1 MIGANLTRFLA
12 CAGIAGSLA
21 ALFFCTCSRTSSPS
35 GPGASSAEGA
45 LKQVTV
51 DVSATVGDVAGQYGI
66 SSTVSNPTPESQG
79 IWSVIQA
86 TGIIRIIFRL
96 P

>member
-1 MIGANLTRFLA
+1 MVAVARAVDQIVPPLEPA
-12 CAGIAGSLA
+12 
-21 ALFFCTCSRTSSPS
+21 
-35 GPGASSAEGA
+35 AEGA

-51 DVSATVGDVAGQYGI
+51 DVSATVGDVAGPNGI